1 MAKVTAPIHRRKVE
15 WFPSRNFNT
24 KLNSKEEIPV
34 TKNNVNHE
42 KSFISLSSIALNLYY
57 MLMAKFAYQ
66 LNQHFFIFFYGDTL
80 SISHDIKTNYKNPAI
95 QVFVIKKPPKR

>member
-1 MAKVTAPIHRRKVE
+1 
-15 WFPSRNFNT
+15 
-24 KLNSKEEIPV
+24 
-34 TKNNVNHE
+34 
-42 KSFISLSSIALNLYY
+42 
-57 MLMAKFAYQ
+57 MAKFAYQ

>member
-1 MAKVTAPIHRRKVE
+1 MTKARAPIHKSKVE

-24 KLNSKEEIPV
+24 RLKSKEEIPV